1 MFMKAAT
8 VAILLAP
15 GFDRADRTDDSAAA
29 YLQHREQLRELLR
42 DLASF
47 LQRTHAEGAASH
59 AYAHGTPHGNA
70 RKLVFGLGV
79 LVTADPALVEPAL
92 PAVLLEG
99 AELGMLG
106 LAREEARALEG
117 MRAACVAARD
127 AAATSL
133 AAAMQRAPSPIPL
146 AHG

>member
-1 MFMKAAT
+1 MFMKATT

-15 GFDRADRTDDSAAA
+15 GFDCADRTDDSTTA
-29 YLQHREQLRELLR
+29 YHQHREQLRELLR

-59 AYAHGTPHGNA
+59 AYAHGGALGSA

-99 AELGMLG
+99 TELGMLG
-106 LAREEARALEG
+106 LTREEARAIEG
-117 MRAACVAARD
+117 MRAVCVAARD
-127 AAATSL
+127 AAATS
-133 AAAMQRAPSPIPL
+133 AAAARRAPSPSPL